1 MRGLI
6 LLLYVSAVVATE
18 SPNSTEDC
26 STPVWARRAL
36 REAELSVKVNEPMFP
51 LVLSNEGAAGV
62 KPTTSLKVLLDDLVR
77 HRTTLRADL
86 ASHGALLL
94 RGFPI
99 YEPNDFESVLLALG
113 LSLADQYK
121 PADARR
127 TLLTNYTFTAA
138 DTAGYHF
145 IPPHHEQAYSTFRP
159 GVISFFCHTPPEQG
173 GETPIFRTSNTLDE
187 LSPAFAARLRNTRVE
202 HQRVY
207 ANQQDGASGKLNFR
221 ERLMR
226 GMIDLL
232 VKWLGLPLPPRTHH
246 PPWQDVFQTAER
258 SEAEAFAASLHLNLT
273 FDEKTS
279 AAHYRASVPSVV
291 SHPVTGDER
300 LVWQVPQWSY
310 ASLRISHGLLD
321 RDVPG
326 RLSRIPFSWR
336 ACLANCVVRVL
347 NLNYQISYAN
357 GECIEPGLAETL
369 VELATRHGTY
379 FHWLRG
385 DVLVI
390 DNVNAM
396 HARMPCTDP
405 HRRILTAISDFYLVP
420 SANS

>member
-1 MRGLI
+1 M
-6 LLLYVSAVVATE
+6 
-18 SPNSTEDC
+18 
-26 STPVWARRAL
+26 
-36 REAELSVKVNEPMFP
+36 
-51 LVLSNEGAAGV
+51 
-62 KPTTSLKVLLDDLVR
+62 
-77 HRTTLRADL
+77 
-86 ASHGALLL
+86 
-94 RGFPI
+94 
-99 YEPNDFESVLLALG
+99 
-113 LSLADQYK
+113 
-121 PADARR
+121 
-127 TLLTNYTFTAA
+127 
-138 DTAGYHF
+138 
-145 IPPHHEQAYSTFRP
+145 
-159 GVISFFCHTPPEQG
+159 
-173 GETPIFRTSNTLDE
+173 
-187 LSPAFAARLRNTRVE
+187 
-202 HQRVY
+202 
-207 ANQQDGASGKLNFR
+207 
-221 ERLMR
+221 
-226 GMIDLL
+226 
-232 VKWLGLPLPPRTHH
+232 
-246 PPWQDVFQTAER
+246 
-258 SEAEAFAASLHLNLT
+258 
-273 FDEKTS
+273 
-279 AAHYRASVPSVV
+279 PSVV